1 MQRISVHIPEE
12 IRQKIYLVAKAKSK
26 LEAEVIREALDKGL
40 KVIYPKS
47 SSAQALLDLAKM
59 AKKIPTQGQV
69 PKDAVTNM
77 DYYMWG
83 GENLSAGRQ
92 GVND

>member
-1 MQRISVHIPEE
+1 MIYDITMQRISVYIQEDTKKR
-12 IRQKIYLVAKAKSK
+12 ISLVARAKSK
-26 LEAEVIREALDKGL
+26 AESEIIRDVLEEGL
-40 KVIYPKS
+40 AKLYPKS

-59 AKKIPTQGQV
+59 AEEIPTRGKV

-83 GENLSAGRQ
+83 GTKRE
-92 GVND
+92 